1 MKSNKNFI
9 KLILPI
15 CFLLISCTQKHE
27 PGVFFDNIPKSWNQP
42 LPEMEEYT
50 GFWWESLQDTLFNDY
65 FELFRENNPD
75 LRSTYYQLDVAKN
88 NATIK
93 SAGIFPNASLNNSSS
108 TRMQNLSGFGFDP
121 SFLGIGGG
129 DSTGSSQS
137 NVISFESDLFN
148 LNLGF
153 QWELDIWGK
162 LFNARKSAWTE
173 FNASA
178 NDLAY
183 AQFSLLTR
191 FTISYYQAVQNQIQ
205 YKLSIE
211 KLNTFKELQR
221 IVNERYKKGLASSL
235 DVNLSESSLA
245 FQNVTV
251 ENLYLQSKSTI
262 QFIEVSLGKYPL
274 GELQISNFIPNSFTN
289 IPAGIPTDLLKRRPD
304 VSAALLRVESSKY
317 RINEAKKSL
326 LPSFAL
332 TGSGGTSASELKN
345 ILNGD
350 YSVFNLGSNIIF
362 PIFQGGRLKA
372 NIRNAKNQLSL
383 SEIEAMNKILIT
395 LQEVEQSLMNESS
408 LNKQLSFIQNAVERS
423 ESAYNLAVNRYET
436 GLTNLTTVLD
446 SQQRWFDARQQK
458 NLIEYQR
465 LASRINFFL
474 VLGGIFN
481 VPIEEKN

>member
-1 MKSNKNFI
+1 M
-9 KLILPI
+9 
-15 CFLLISCTQKHE
+15 LISCTQKHE
-27 PGVFFDNIPKSWNQP
+27 PSVFFDNIPKSWNQP
-42 LPEMEEYT
+42 LPKMEEYT

-93 SAGIFPNASLNNSSS
+93 SAGIFPNVSLNNSSS

-245 FQNVTV
+245 FHLLTTSPSRVDTPCSVALVV
-251 ENLYLQSKSTI
+251 E
-262 QFIEVSLGKYPL
+262 
-274 GELQISNFIPNSFTN
+274 
-289 IPAGIPTDLLKRRPD
+289 DLLKD
-304 VSAALLRVESSKY
+304 
-317 RINEAKKSL
+317 
-326 LPSFAL
+326 
-332 TGSGGTSASELKN
+332 LKH
-345 ILNGD
+345 
-350 YSVFNLGSNIIF
+350 
-362 PIFQGGRLKA
+362 
-372 NIRNAKNQLSL
+372 
-383 SEIEAMNKILIT
+383 
-395 LQEVEQSLMNESS
+395 
-408 LNKQLSFIQNAVERS
+408 
-423 ESAYNLAVNRYET
+423 
-436 GLTNLTTVLD
+436 
-446 SQQRWFDARQQK
+446 
-458 NLIEYQR
+458 
-465 LASRINFFL
+465 
-474 VLGGIFN
+474 
-481 VPIEEKN
+481 